1 MNGWWIFGK
10 AGVLVP
16 AAGRC
21 AKSCPRV
28 SIVPADTPAAALR
41 NVRLFVRLILTS
53 LDAPRI
59 AENAAA
65 FGMLRRMTRRLFLL
79 TVLCSV
85 LMGAA
90 AVLTQQ
96 RADGDAANQIVARM
110 RAEGLQRSRA
120 LALYRTLTDE
130 IGARL
135 TGSPA
140 HVQAARWARDRFME
154 FGLTNPH
161 LEPYEFG
168 RGWQVEQMS
177 VEMTAPRYQRL
188 IAYADAW
195 SPPTNGVISGRAVY
209 IGDKTASQIQ
219 AMAGQ
224 LRGAIVLTHL
234 PQTEWVDHDRP
245 QPGLDDRPVATGNP
259 TLPGARSTTPA
270 AELMPLLARAGAAV
284 ALRPSAYRD
293 GTVGVTGNRGTA
305 PDGVPTIVVAGE
317 QYNVLA
323 RLAAGGYPVSLR
335 VELRA
340 RYQEDDRNSYN
351 VIADI
356 PGRDAALRDQVVLV
370 GGHLDSWHTASGAT
384 DNADGAVAVME
395 AMRIIKALGVD
406 PRRTIRAALWSGEEQ
421 GLLGASAYLMQ
432 HFNTPAARDQLAVY
446 LNDDPGSG
454 KTLGFYMEGNRAA
467 KAIFDRWLEPL
478 KDLGATRNIIE
489 GIGATDHVPFNQAGL
504 PGFNVIKDFD
514 AYDERTRHTNADFPE
529 RMSEDELKQ
538 SAIVMATFAWQAA
551 MADEKIPRK

>member
-1 MNGWWIFGK
+1 MRR
-10 AGVLVP
+10 P
-16 AAGRC
+16 
-21 AKSCPRV
+21 
-28 SIVPADTPAAALR
+28 
-41 NVRLFVRLILTS
+41 LFV
-53 LDAPRI
+53 
-59 AENAAA
+59 
-65 FGMLRRMTRRLFLL
+65 
-79 TVLCSV
+79 V
-85 LMGAA
+85 
-90 AVLTQQ
+90 AVLLLSVGVAPALMQQ
-96 RADGDAANQIVARM
+96 PGAGDMVARI
-110 RAEGLQRSRA
+110 RAEGQQRSRA

-140 HVQAARWARDRFME
+140 HVQAARWARDRFAE
-154 FGLTNPH
+154 WSLANPH

-168 RGWQVEQMS
+168 RGWQLEHIS
-177 VEMTAPRYQRL
+177 VEMTTPRYVPL

-195 SPPTNGVISGRAVY
+195 SPSTKGVVTGRVVY
-209 IGDKTASQIQ
+209 VGDKTAAQIQ
-219 AMAGQ
+219 AIAGQ

-234 PQTEWVDHDRP
+234 PQTQFVDNDRP
-245 QPGLDDRPVATGNP
+245 QPGLNDTPVATGNP
-259 TLPGARSTTPA
+259 TLPGARSTTPNN
-270 AELMPLLARAGAAV
+270 ELMPLLLRAGAAV

-293 GTVGVTGNRGTA
+293 GTVGVTGNRATA
-305 PDGVPTIVVAGE
+305 TDAVPTIVVAGE

-323 RLAAGGYPVSLR
+323 RLAAGGQPVSLR
-335 VELRA
+335 VELRT
-340 RYQEDDRNSYN
+340 RSIEDDRNSYN
-351 VIADI
+351 VIAEI
-356 PGRDAALRDQVVLV
+356 PGRDPALRDQVVLM

-395 AMRIIKALGVD
+395 AIRILGALGAQ

-432 HFNTPAARDQLAVY
+432 HFSSPAGRDQLAVY

-454 KTLGFYMEGNRAA
+454 KTLGFYMEGNQAA

-478 KDLGATRNIIE
+478 RDLGATRNIIE

-514 AYDERTRHTNADFPE
+514 AYDERTRHTNADYPE

-551 MADEKIPRK
+551 MADEKIPRMPAR

>member
-1 MNGWWIFGK
+1 MRR
-10 AGVLVP
+10 P
-16 AAGRC
+16 
-21 AKSCPRV
+21 
-28 SIVPADTPAAALR
+28 
-41 NVRLFVRLILTS
+41 LFV
-53 LDAPRI
+53 
-59 AENAAA
+59 
-65 FGMLRRMTRRLFLL
+65 
-79 TVLCSV
+79 V
-85 LMGAA
+85 
-90 AVLTQQ
+90 AVLLLSVGVAPALMQQ
-96 RADGDAANQIVARM
+96 PGAGDMVARI
-110 RAEGLQRSRA
+110 RAEGQQRSRA

-140 HVQAARWARDRFME
+140 HVQAARWARDRFAE
-154 FGLTNPH
+154 WSLANPH

-168 RGWQVEQMS
+168 RGWQLEHIS
-177 VEMTAPRYQRL
+177 VEMTTPRYVPL

-195 SPPTNGVISGRAVY
+195 SPSTKGVVTGRVVY
-209 IGDKTASQIQ
+209 VGDKTAAQIQ
-219 AMAGQ
+219 AVAGQ

-234 PQTEWVDHDRP
+234 PQTQFVDNDRP
-245 QPGLDDRPVATGNP
+245 QPGLNDTPVATGNP
-259 TLPGARSTTPA
+259 TLPGARSTTPNN
-270 AELMPLLARAGAAV
+270 ELMPLLLRAGAAV

-293 GTVGVTGNRGTA
+293 GTVGVTGNRATA
-305 PDGVPTIVVAGE
+305 TDAVPTIVVAGE

-323 RLAAGGYPVSLR
+323 RLAAGGQPVSLR
-335 VELRA
+335 VELRT
-340 RYQEDDRNSYN
+340 RSIEDDRNSYN

-356 PGRDAALRDQVVLV
+356 PGRDPALRDQVVLM

-395 AMRIIKALGVD
+395 AIRILGALGAQ

-432 HFNTPAARDQLAVY
+432 HFSSPAGRDQLAVY

-454 KTLGFYMEGNRAA
+454 KTLGFYMEGNQAA

-478 KDLGATRNIIE
+478 RDLGATRNIIE

-514 AYDERTRHTNADFPE
+514 AYDERTRHTNADYPE

-551 MADEKIPRK
+551 MADEKIPRMPAR

>member
-1 MNGWWIFGK
+1 M
-10 AGVLVP
+10 
-16 AAGRC
+16 GR
-21 AKSCPRV
+21 P
-28 SIVPADTPAAALR
+28 
-41 NVRLFVRLILTS
+41 LFV
-53 LDAPRI
+53 
-59 AENAAA
+59 
-65 FGMLRRMTRRLFLL
+65 
-79 TVLCSV
+79 V
-85 LMGAA
+85 
-90 AVLTQQ
+90 AVLLLSVGVAPALMQQ
-96 RADGDAANQIVARM
+96 PGAGDMVARI
-110 RAEGLQRSRA
+110 RAEGQQRSRA

-140 HVQAARWARDRFME
+140 HVQAARWARDRFAE
-154 FGLTNPH
+154 WSLANPH

-168 RGWQVEQMS
+168 RGWQLEHIS
-177 VEMTAPRYQRL
+177 VEMTTPRYVPL

-195 SPPTNGVISGRAVY
+195 SPSTKGVVTGRVVY
-209 IGDKTASQIQ
+209 VGDKTAAQIQ
-219 AMAGQ
+219 AIAGQ

-234 PQTEWVDHDRP
+234 PQTQFVDNDRP
-245 QPGLDDRPVATGNP
+245 QPGLNDTPVATGNP
-259 TLPGARSTTPA
+259 TLPGARSTTPNN
-270 AELMPLLARAGAAV
+270 ELMPLLLRAGAAV

-293 GTVGVTGNRGTA
+293 GTVGVTGNRATA
-305 PDGVPTIVVAGE
+305 TDAVPTIVVAGE

-323 RLAAGGYPVSLR
+323 RLAAGGQPVSLR
-335 VELRA
+335 VELRT
-340 RYQEDDRNSYN
+340 RSIEDDRNSYN
-351 VIADI
+351 VIAEI
-356 PGRDAALRDQVVLV
+356 PGRDPALRDQVVLM

-395 AMRIIKALGVD
+395 AIRILGALGAQ

-432 HFNTPAARDQLAVY
+432 HFSSPAGRDQLAVY

-454 KTLGFYMEGNRAA
+454 KTLGFYMEGNQAA

-478 KDLGATRNIIE
+478 RDLGATRNIIE

-514 AYDERTRHTNADFPE
+514 AYDERTRHTNADYPE

-538 SAIVMATFAWQAA
+538 SAILMATFAWQAA
-551 MADEKIPRK
+551 MADEKIPRMPAR